1 MKMFT
6 DLGEI
11 KILINEKEVRYDCI
25 ELSNHNKHFQV
36 KKRYK
41 LICDIPASLKED
53 IRVQCL
59 IILNEKVKAISGPET
74 GENLALISFYWNNSK
89 LSIGTKG
96 DIVGVQYNYF
106 EDAMELKMRENLKQV
121 VFYVAWIDMVNK
133 EKEEIY
139 TWFAADPAYDI

>member
-1 MKMFT
+1 MNYFIYGMIYDTINLVNFGLIGMF
-6 DLGEI
+6 I
-11 KILINEKEVRYDCI
+11 
-25 ELSNHNKHFQV
+25 
-36 KKRYK
+36 
-41 LICDIPASLKED
+41 
-53 IRVQCL
+53 
-59 IILNEKVKAISGPET
+59 
-74 GENLALISFYWNNSK
+74 FYWNSSK

-121 VFYVAWIDMVNK
+121 VLYVAWIDMVNK